1 MQLYDCK
8 VRLGG
13 NLYNEVFKRGV
24 TAAEVMVLRVIH
36 GGAVDDMDCLVDI
49 AVSKNDQGHKLPV
62 IERSDNEE
70 RERLTYL
77 YGEALAS
84 REHIQSINGIFGPA
98 SALPQIIPGID
109 NTVVTTKA
117 KRKKVAKTP
126 TERAYADLM

>member
-24 TAAEVMVLRVIH
+24 TAAEIMVLRVIH
-36 GGAVDDMDCLVDI
+36 GGAVDDLDCLVDVK
-49 AVSKNDQGHKLPV
+49 VSKDEQGHKLPV
-62 IERSDNEE
+62 IDRDDNEE
-70 RERLTYL
+70 RERLTFL

-84 REHIQSINGIFGPA
+84 REHVKSINGIFGPA
-98 SALPQIIPGID
+98 SALPQIIAGID
-109 NTVVTTKA
+109 NTVEAAKP
-117 KRKKVAKTP
+117 KRKRVAKTP